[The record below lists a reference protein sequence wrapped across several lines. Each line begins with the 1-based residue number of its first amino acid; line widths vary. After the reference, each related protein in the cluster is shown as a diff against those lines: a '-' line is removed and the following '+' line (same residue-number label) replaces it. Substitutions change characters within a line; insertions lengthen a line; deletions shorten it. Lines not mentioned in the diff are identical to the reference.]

1 MLAWY
6 YKPMGE
12 FSLFVY
18 NQKSKRQKNN
28 SEKFYIA
35 SYYGSEITKEKYTS
49 KYNKAPTKVSSKDGT
64 NSLSLCCVLSCFL
77 RDRFLNRTG
86 FELVITLTQFP
97 PCRNCFSILI

>member
-28 SEKFYIA
+28 SEKNSIQPHIMAQKLRKKNILLNTTRLQLKSVPKMVQTHSHCVA
-35 SYYGSEITKEKYTS
+35 S
-49 KYNKAPTKVSSKDGT
+49 
-64 NSLSLCCVLSCFL
+64 
-77 RDRFLNRTG
+77 
-86 FELVITLTQFP
+86 
-97 PCRNCFSILI
+97 